1 MDGGAVY
8 VGHQSVGI
16 GNVEYRTKQSMSCP
30 HYHNSYEVYLQI
42 KGDRY
47 ITIKNVRHHLVA
59 GDLVLIEP
67 YVMHITESRES
78 TYCRRYVMNI
88 YPEVLL
94 AVLSQKELELLLS
107 GLHTFI
113 VHLEGECFEKALY
126 MLDAVYEY
134 RRRDDPLGR
143 KLVYASAVGIM
154 DFSAR
159 LETDALLLRTEGA
172 VSDNTV
178 LKALEYVHSHYR
190 EAVTLDFMAEY
201 VCMSKS
207 NFCLVFHKAIGE
219 TFTHYLNHVRIS
231 QAHRLVCETR
241 LPVCAIAER
250 TGFSSASYMISVFKK
265 FTGKTP
271 QELRR
276 SMQSGQSS

>member
-1 MDGGAVY
+1 MDSGAVY

-16 GNVEYRTKQSMSCP
+16 GNIEYRTRQSMGCP

-42 KGDRY
+42 EGERY

-88 YPEVLL
+88 YPEALL
-94 AVLSQKELELLLS
+94 AVLSQQELEPLLS

-113 VHLEGECFEKALY
+113 VHLEGESFEKLLH

-134 RRRDDPLGR
+134 RLREDSLGR
-143 KLVYASAVGIM
+143 KLLYASAVGIM
-154 DFSAR
+154 DFSAG
-159 LETDALLLRTEGA
+159 LETEPLLLRAEEGGG
-172 VSDNTV
+172 DNTV
-178 LKALEYVHSHYR
+178 LKALEYIHSHYR
-190 EAVTLDFMAEY
+190 EAVTLDFMAGY
-201 VCMSKS
+201 VSMSKS
-207 NFCLVFHKAIGE
+207 NFCLVFHKAVGE

-231 QAHRLVCETR
+231 QAHRLVCETK

-271 QELRR
+271 QELRKEYA
-276 SMQSGQSS
+276 GQ